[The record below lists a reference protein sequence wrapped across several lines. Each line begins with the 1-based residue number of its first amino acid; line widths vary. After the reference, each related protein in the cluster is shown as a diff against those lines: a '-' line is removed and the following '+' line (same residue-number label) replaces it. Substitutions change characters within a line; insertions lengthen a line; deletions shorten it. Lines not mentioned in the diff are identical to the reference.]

1 MIIKK
6 IENGYADINETYFI
20 YENDEWWGVYKQ
32 KGSNTLEFI
41 WKFRTLDEAKDFVEE
56 KCSKSST

>member
-6 IENGYADINETYFI
+6 IENGYADINESYLI
-20 YENDEWWGVYKQ
+20 YEFDEWWCVYKR
-32 KGSNTLEFI
+32 KGCDALEFV

-56 KCSKSST
+56 KCS